1 MLALRVVPTPLT
13 HSPAPPVV
21 VCGEGVKS
29 GVIDAYVGMVV
40 ALTWLTVEGV
50 GLGATSEW
58 LIVVQ
63 WLTLTTLGQEK

>member
-21 VCGEGVKS
+21 VCGEGVKG